1 MNDLE
6 GISPQGPVRR
16 IGRLPDPWAWP
27 PWEAQ
32 HSDNTFGNRW
42 DDPEGVYRVVYA
54 CSQLEG
60 AYVEVLS
67 RFRPDPVVLAELA
80 GIDGSND
87 DYQVGIIPTT
97 WLETRTIGE
106 ATLTGIYAD
115 VGHARSLMYLRT
127 AMAGRLIHYSIAD
140 LDAAAIRLSA
150 PRRFTQEISNHIYR
164 LSAPDETPKFAGIEY
179 ESRFGD
185 NYQNWAIFER
195 PGQDPISDAIVR
207 PVRRDDPDLHDALT
221 ALGLTLAE
229 R

>member
-1 MNDLE
+1 MTSLRVIRPPDR
-6 GISPQGPVRR
+6 VRR
-16 IGRLPDPWAWP
+16 VGRIPDPWAWP

-67 RFRPDPVVLAELA
+67 RLRPDPAVLAGLA
-80 GIDGSND
+80 EIEGGDAEYRIGIVPAS
-87 DYQVGIIPTT
+87 
-97 WLETRTIGE
+97 WLATRAVGE
-106 ATLTGIYAD
+106 ATLRGDYAD
-115 VGHARSLMYLRT
+115 IGHAASLTYLRT
-127 AMAGRLIHYSIAD
+127 AMAGRLIHHGIRD

-164 LSAPDETPKFAGIEY
+164 LSASDGAPRFAGIEY

-185 NYQNWAIFER
+185 NYQNWAVFER
-195 PGQDPISDAIVR
+195 PLHESIGEPAVA
-207 PVRRDDPDLHDALT
+207 PVRRDDPALAAALA
-221 ALGLTLAE
+221 ALGLELE
-229 R
+229 